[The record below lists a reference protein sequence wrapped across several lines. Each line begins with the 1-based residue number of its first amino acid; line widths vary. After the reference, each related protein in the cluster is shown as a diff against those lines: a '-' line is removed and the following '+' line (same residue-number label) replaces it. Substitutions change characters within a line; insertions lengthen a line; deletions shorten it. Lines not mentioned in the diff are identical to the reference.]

1 MFSQV
6 TIMGRLAGDLET
18 RTVGDGLTL
27 VKGSVAFSR
36 RAKVQGEWQEKT
48 SYIDFAMFGKRAET
62 FARFHSK
69 GSPVHLSG
77 VLDQER
83 WEAKDGQKRSRIVL
97 AEVDFTFL
105 PKQKDGEGSSGW
117 GSQAVAAADSA
128 DDVPF

>member
-48 SYIDFAMFGKRAET
+48 SYIDFALFGKRAEV
-62 FARFHSK
+62 FARYHSK

-83 WEAKDGQKRSRIVL
+83 WEAQDGSKRSRIVL
-97 AEVDFTFL
+97 AEVDFTFM
-105 PKQKDGEGSSGW
+105 PKPKGDGPSEGGGSGW
-117 GSQAVAAADSA
+117 GSQAPTA